1 MEVKS
6 TSNLHITAANMP
18 PNTQKNSDNLMR
30 NQQLF
35 RHHHTHHQP
44 HQQQQQMIQQPIHLL
59 NRKGSSGSIQSRSC
73 KTEGHG
79 VSATVCANCGTTTT
93 PLWRRAPSGET
104 ICNACGLYLK
114 ARNTVRP
121 PWLKRN
127 AIKKAPPVVPETPE
141 NNNSG
146 TCPGDGHCDG
156 TGGSSSC
163 DGCPAYNQ
171 HQVNR
176 QALLCANCG
185 TNTTPLWRRDEAG
198 NTICNACGLYF
209 KLHNVHRPVTM
220 KRSVIKRRKRVALA
234 TSPSPSHNQS
244 GGSDNEHQ
252 SRKGRVNHPPT
263 PASTSG
269 SERGEYISSDD
280 DICSVE
286 EINTCRKR
294 KSDSDDD
301 GRIISTAN
309 SKRRCGSGRQV
320 PPIEDYI
327 SSKRNSFHHVEGMWN
342 SNNSYDDDRRRSL
355 TPVEPSLNSNLPQ
368 VHIHQNNTGSYNGG
382 RLMGTPSVPLPSV
395 FHNDG
400 STSPSQSSSSI
411 SALLNPSSP
420 TTVPPQLPPISSIP
434 PSVGN
439 TTSSHL
445 GLPLPLNNHPQTAP
459 LSSAAVTDPNI
470 TQQVLQA
477 HRQELQREVSHLS
490 MLLNRTTAILVG
502 LDQAMASNAAARNI
516 DNGALPSMNYGSS
529 PDNSL
534 YNGQKAYTGL
544 PSPPVNAG
552 MGQKSYMNVT
562 LPPLSP
568 SNSDVSR

>member
-6 TSNLHITAANMP
+6 TDLHTAVQSANMS
-18 PNTQKNSDNLMR
+18 PNTQKPDNFMR

-35 RHHHTHHQP
+35 RPHHHQQHHPQP
-44 HQQQQQMIQQPIHLL
+44 MIQQQPITTLP
-59 NRKGSSGSIQSRSC
+59 NRKGSSGSIPRSC

-127 AIKKAPPVVPETPE
+127 AIKKATPVVPETPE

-176 QALLCANCG
+176 QALICANCG

-220 KRSVIKRRKRVALA
+220 KRSVIKRRKRVAMA
-234 TSPSPSHNQS
+234 TSPPPSHNQS
-244 GGSDNEHQ
+244 GGSDNENQ
-252 SRKGRVNHPPT
+252 SRRDRINNPPPT
-263 PASTSG
+263 PSSTTG
-269 SERGEYISSDD
+269 SERGYISSDD

-286 EINTCRKR
+286 INASRKR
-294 KSDSDDD
+294 KSDD
-301 GRIISTAN
+301 GRVLST
-309 SKRRCGSGRQV
+309 KRRCGNSRQV

-327 SSKRNSFHHVEGMWN
+327 SSKRNSYPHIEGMWN

-355 TPVEPSLNSNLPQ
+355 TPVEPSLNSSLPQ
-368 VHIHQNNTGSYNGG
+368 VHIHQNNNGAYNG
-382 RLMGTPSVPLPSV
+382 RLMGTPSIPLPSV

-400 STSPSQSSSSI
+400 SNSPSHCSSSI

-420 TTVPPQLPPISSIP
+420 TTAPPQLPPINSIP

-439 TTSSHL
+439 NNSSHL
-445 GLPLPLNNHPQTAP
+445 GLPLPLNNGSHHQQTAP
-459 LSSAAVTDPNI
+459 LPSAAVTDPNI

-516 DNGALPSMNYGSS
+516 DNGPSMNYGSS
-529 PDNSL
+529 SDNAL
-534 YNGQKAYTGL
+534 YNGQKSYTGL

-568 SNSDVSR
+568 STSDSR